1 MKRTNK
7 QLDEILDRVGHE
19 IGDDS
24 VDSKVVKGVSDRVM
38 ARLSTERE
46 LPVPEVAQVY
56 VEHIRGCEDFQRLI
70 PSYLRGSLSS
80 ARTMLLEDH
89 TQECIPCRKALKL
102 ARVGRPVATPSL
114 GQSAVKRHM
123 AAKWAVAAA
132 LIAAVSI
139 GSAVLIRRSGRSA
152 QGVYAMVES
161 VYGSVYRVSDTESE
175 GLTSSGHLGTGEKIR
190 TAKDAG
196 AVVRLP
202 DGSIIEMKERSEFSV
217 TESSQGVTIHLERG
231 NIIVQAAK
239 QRSRNLFVSTNDCMV
254 SVKGTIF
261 SVNNG
266 TKGSRVSVIEGEVH
280 VDHSGEQDILK
291 PGDQVSTNRSIEAI
305 PVKDEI
311 AWSRD
316 RERYAK
322 MLAEIESIRR
332 EIDTKAPRPE
342 VRYST
347 RLLDMVPAGTVLY
360 VALPNLSATLSESH
374 RIMEERIQ
382 QNPAL
387 GQWWQ
392 KEQGS
397 RKGFDRIIDK
407 IREVGEYVGDEIA
420 VSATMDAEG
429 EPEDLVVLAEL
440 KNGPGFR
447 SYLEQQIDSVTT
459 GTKKPAVRFVEDPM
473 TVTKTSS
480 PYSKT
485 RDDVYIWINGD
496 VFAASPRLESL
507 RQVADAAAN
516 SNAKRFSESSF
527 YARIAELYR
536 DGAGL
541 IVAADLEA
549 IIGEGARTGKEGKGG
564 KGKDEAFR
572 QLGITNLKHF
582 IFELKETGGKAQN
595 RAVVTFDKTE
605 RGLASWLA
613 APGPMG
619 ALQFISP
626 DANVVAAFVVK
637 QPVGLVDDLLGALRS
652 LDPSLWQHLKD
663 GEAEHGI
670 DIRNDFAAPLGGEFA
685 FAVDGPVLPVPS
697 WKLVFEVNDP
707 GHLQQT
713 FERIVDKLNEY
724 AAREGKRGFEWERTE
739 AGERTFYTLKSV
751 DFGLSVTYT
760 YANGY
765 LVAGPSRALVD
776 RAVRYRESGYTLL
789 HSPRFIAALPEDKNA
804 NFSALFYQNLAPML
818 GSVARQ
824 LGGSARVL
832 PEEGRNTLRSLAGAA
847 PVLAYAYA
855 QDDRIIFSANGE
867 DGPLGL
873 KPSSLMGLPGS
884 FGISQIL
891 GSAMH

>member
-1 MKRTNK
+1 MKRTNRE
-7 QLDEILDRVGHE
+7 LDEILDRVGNE
-19 IGDDS
+19 IRDDS
-24 VDSKVVKGVSDRVM
+24 IDSTVVKGVTDRVM
-38 ARLSTERE
+38 ARLSSESD
-46 LPVPEVAQVY
+46 LPVPEVAQV
-56 VEHIRGCEDFQRLI
+56 EHIRGCDDFQKLI

-89 TQECIPCRKALKL
+89 TQECIPCRKALKQ
-102 ARVGRPVATPSL
+102 ARLGRPVANPAL
-114 GQSAVKRHM
+114 GQGARKRHT

-132 LIAAVSI
+132 IIAAVSI
-139 GSAVLIRRSGRSA
+139 GSAVLIRRSGNSA
-152 QGVYAMVES
+152 QAVYAMVES
-161 VYGSVYRVSDTESE
+161 VYGPVYRVSDTESQAL
-175 GLTSSGHLGTGEKIR
+175 GTSGQLGTGEKIR

-202 DGSIIEMKERSEFSV
+202 DGSSIEMKERSELSV
-217 TESSQGVTIHLERG
+217 TENSQGVTIHLERG

-280 VDHSGEQDILK
+280 VDHSGEQDVLK
-291 PGDQVSTNRSIEAI
+291 PGDQVSTNQSIEPI

-322 MLAEIESIRR
+322 MLAEVESIRR
-332 EIDTKAPRPE
+332 EIDAKAPRPE

-347 RLLDMVPAGTVLY
+347 RLLDMAPAGTVLY

-387 GQWWQ
+387 SAWWQ
-392 KEQGS
+392 QEQGS
-397 RKGFDRIIDK
+397 RKGFDRIINK
-407 IREVGEYVGDEIA
+407 IREVGEYLGDEIA

-429 EPEDLVVLAEL
+429 KPENLVVLAEL
-440 KNGPGFR
+440 KNGSGFK
-447 SYLEQQIDSVTT
+447 SYLEQQLDAASD
-459 GTKKPAVRFVEDPM
+459 GSTKRHAVRFVEDPM
-473 TVTKTSS
+473 TATETSAG
-480 PYSKT
+480 YSKS
-485 RDDVYIWINGD
+485 REDVYIWINGD
-496 VFAASPRLESL
+496 VFAASPQLASL
-507 RQVADAAAN
+507 RQVADGAAN
-516 SNAKRFSESSF
+516 SGAKRFSESSF

-549 IIGEGARTGKEGKGG
+549 IIGEGTRAS
-564 KGKDEAFR
+564 KGKDVEAFR
-572 QLGITNLKHF
+572 QLGISNLKHF
-582 IFELKETGGKAQN
+582 ILELKETGGKAQN

-637 QPVGLVDDLLGALRS
+637 QPVGLVDDLLGAMRS

-685 FAVDGPVLPVPS
+685 FAVDGPLLPVPS
-697 WKLVFEVNDP
+697 WKLIFEVNDP
-707 GHLQQT
+707 AHLQQT
-713 FERIVDKLNEY
+713 FERVVDKLNEY
-724 AAREGKRGFEWERTE
+724 AARDGKRGFEWERGE

-751 DFGLSVTYT
+751 DFGLSVTYA

-789 HSPRFIAALPEDKNA
+789 NSPRFIAALPEDKNA
-804 NFSALFYQNLAPML
+804 NFSALFYQNLAPVL
-818 GSVARQ
+818 GPVAR
-824 LGGSARVL
+824 LGGSSRML
-832 PEEGRNTLRSLAGAA
+832 PDEGRKTLKSLAGAA

-884 FGISQIL
+884 FGIAQIL
-891 GSAMH
+891 GQAMP